1 MIRKNTKKVPQIVVV
16 TLLSALPICYAQS
29 ALATSSFGLPLYSQS
44 HSQQQ
49 AISIQ
54 QLNQPK
60 NYLSSRLRTSLT
72 PSIEDLNTLK
82 STLASYKTQL
92 DTLIEQ
98 QPTNDSPQLQ
108 TAITRLQNSI
118 QALESDITDV
128 EKDLAA
134 YNQAKDTLTNALKTK
149 TLAQRDVDEKRK
161 IFSSSQTSHE
171 ASKQQLEVQK
181 AALALAQ
188 AQLAQAIDNADQAQQ
203 LLTNLTAALTQQQ
216 EASAQAFQTLN
227 ERQANAITAQATLTQ
242 AQQALANAQAQKD
255 QAEQNYSDKTSNE
268 AQARLDLQEAQTNYD
283 TKLIPDPTYIPPT
296 YQKENTR
303 LVPYTEIQIVKT
315 QVPTTTLIATGGVKA
330 EVFNRQGYNN
340 APPLPTENEVPIHT
354 ETVSTIDF
362 NWGSGQVLNS
372 GRSEDVIVRFTG
384 NFLVPKDGYYQFY
397 APADDGTK
405 LNIAGMEV
413 INDWYNKGGGG
424 TISDPVYIKAGI
436 FYPFTFHY
444 YEDGGGAA
452 VGLYTYSPEQGF
464 SVVPSTWM
472 GSSAEQ
478 QTTYEE
484 VITYE
489 EVTKYR
495 EEIYYTT
502 EPVLTEGTIQVQINE
517 GGQAT
522 YTAPE
527 GAVFISSNLRYE
539 AKDRPECGVDIQPNL
554 EGNQITI
561 SADNSI
567 WGDPCGGWY
576 KHIIGTISY
585 LGQPTAPLIK
595 DPALLPALQEAQA
608 AHDQAVTDLQQ
619 SQRVLTQAQ
628 ESLDLAQQTSNEAT
642 QSSIAADS
650 QLQAAQ
656 DVYNIESGKSQ
667 EAQTSHEAAQRSYE
681 VAAGSKTQAQ
691 QELDGKKELLATA
704 TSNETQA
711 KTQLDLSQAD
721 LTLSNEALTQAS
733 TNQQEA
739 EDATDRSTT
748 AFNSSLE
755 VATAAGSTIPDLIK
769 EATEIYNIPQG
780 SPEVPTNLTAE
791 NLQEID
797 LSTID
802 PTELS
807 PEQATLLVAAALETF
822 ETAVEGSPEYEQA
835 LDALLLAAQQDD
847 IVVDPALEAIP
858 GVGEAAKA
866 VVAIFNIV
874 GNVGADISPEKRKEA
889 QTLVVTTLVVGQIAQ
904 TAAMASA
911 SSGSSFRR
919 K

>member
-29 ALATSSFGLPLYSQS
+29 ALATSSFGLPLDSQLYSK
-44 HSQQQ
+44 QQ
-49 AISIQ
+49 AITTQ

-60 NYLSSRLRTSLT
+60 NYLSSRSHTSLT

-92 DTLIEQ
+92 NTLVEQ

-149 TLAQRDVDEKRK
+149 NLAQRDVDEKRK

-171 ASKQQLEVQK
+171 AIKQQLEAQK
-181 AALALAQ
+181 VALALAE
-188 AQLAQAIDNADQAQQ
+188 AQLAQATDNADQAQQ

-227 ERQANAITAQATLTQ
+227 DRQANAITAQAALTQ

-283 TKLIPDPTYIPPT
+283 TKLIPDPTWTPPT
-296 YQKENTR
+296 YQKENIR
-303 LVPYTEIQIVKT
+303 LVPVITTVTETTQSANILPALDHTIWTGAGTGFQNARPTIDGGVLKFSYMQQSVTYTKQENLQGTLTLSVDVKNQDSNRGIQDTYRIELHTYDASGQQNGYAVYNSPTGWHDWT
-315 QVPTTTLIATGGVKA
+315 QRQITVDPTSPVASYKVTLTGFDGGYWAGTYGPEMRTPTLSATITTTT
-330 EVFNRQGYNN
+330 
-340 APPLPTENEVPIHT
+340 TT
-354 ETVSTIDF
+354 TT
-362 NWGSGQVLNS
+362 
-372 GRSEDVIVRFTG
+372 
-384 NFLVPKDGYYQFY
+384 
-397 APADDGTK
+397 
-405 LNIAGMEV
+405 
-413 INDWYNKGGGG
+413 
-424 TISDPVYIKAGI
+424 
-436 FYPFTFHY
+436 
-444 YEDGGGAA
+444 
-452 VGLYTYSPEQGF
+452 YTYE
-464 SVVPSTWM
+464 T
-472 GSSAEQ
+472 
-478 QTTYEE
+478 
-484 VITYE
+484 
-489 EVTKYR
+489 
-495 EEIYYTT
+495 YYTT
-502 EPVLTEGTIQVQINE
+502 EPVLIEGTIQVQINE

-527 GAVFISSNLRYE
+527 GAVFTTSNLRYE
-539 AKDRPECGVDIQPNL
+539 AKDRPECGIDIKPNL
-554 EGNQITI
+554 QGNQITI
-561 SADNSI
+561 SADNGV

-576 KHIIGTISY
+576 KHVIGTISY

-608 AHDQAVTDLQQ
+608 AHDQAVSDLQQ
-619 SQRVLTQAQ
+619 SQQVLTQSQ
-628 ESLDLAQQTSNEAT
+628 QSLAAAEQTSNEAN
-642 QSSIAADS
+642 QNSEAANS
-650 QLQAAQ
+650 QLQSAE
-656 DVYNIESGKSQ
+656 DLYNTEELKSQ
-667 EAQTSHEAAQRSYE
+667 ALQTSNEAAQQKLDQDQQI
-681 VAAGSKTQAQ
+681 KTQAQ
-691 QELDGKKELLATA
+691 QELNGKQDLLATA
-704 TSNETQA
+704 TSNEAQA
-711 KTQLDLSQAD
+711 KTQLDLSQAN
-721 LTLSNEALTQAS
+721 LTSSDEALTQAS

-739 EDATDRSTT
+739 EESTNNSAT

-755 VATAAGSTIPDLIK
+755 VAKATGSTIPDLIK
-769 EATEIYNIPQG
+769 EANDIFNTPQG
-780 SPEVPTNLTAE
+780 SPDVPTNLTAE
-791 NLQEID
+791 SLQEID

-807 PEQATLLVAAALETF
+807 PEQATLLVAAALEAF

-835 LDALLLAAQQDD
+835 LDALFLAAQQDD
-847 IVVDPALEAIP
+847 IQVDPALEAIP

-904 TAAMASA
+904 AAAMASV

>member
-1 MIRKNTKKVPQIVVV
+1 M
-16 TLLSALPICYAQS
+16 
-29 ALATSSFGLPLYSQS
+29 
-44 HSQQQ
+44 
-49 AISIQ
+49 
-54 QLNQPK
+54 
-60 NYLSSRLRTSLT
+60 T

-188 AQLAQAIDNADQAQQ
+188 AQLTQAIDNADQAQQ

-255 QAEQNYSDKTSNE
+255 QAEQNYFDKTSNE

-283 TKLIPDPTYIPPT
+283 TKLIPDPSWTPPT
-296 YQKENTR
+296 YQKENIR
-303 LVPYTEIQIVKT
+303 LVPV
-315 QVPTTTLIATGGVKA
+315 TTTVTETTQSPNILPALDHTIWTGAGTGFQNARPTINGGVLKFSYMQQSVTYTKQ
-330 EVFNRQGYNN
+330 ENLQGPLTLSVDVKNNDQNRGQQDTYRIE
-340 APPLPTENEVPIHT
+340 LHT
-354 ETVSTIDF
+354 YDA
-362 NWGSGQVLNS
+362 SGQQNGYAVYNS
-372 GRSEDVIVRFTG
+372 PTG
-384 NFLVPKDGYYQFY
+384 WH
-397 APADDGTK
+397 
-405 LNIAGMEV
+405 
-413 INDWYNKGGGG
+413 DW
-424 TISDPVYIKAGI
+424 TQRQITVDPTSPVVSYKVTLTG
-436 FYPFTFHY
+436 F
-444 YEDGGGAA
+444 DGGYWAGTYGPEMRTPTLSAA
-452 VGLYTYSPEQGF
+452 ITTTTTTTTYTYE
-464 SVVPSTWM
+464 T
-472 GSSAEQ
+472 
-478 QTTYEE
+478 
-484 VITYE
+484 
-489 EVTKYR
+489 
-495 EEIYYTT
+495 YYTT
-502 EPVLTEGTIQVQINE
+502 EPVLVEGTIQVQINE

-527 GAVFISSNLRYE
+527 GAVFTTSNLRYE

-608 AHDQAVTDLQQ
+608 AHDQAVSDLQQ
-619 SQRVLTQAQ
+619 SQRVLAQAQ
-628 ESLDLAQQTSNEAT
+628 ESLDLAQQTSNEAN
-642 QSSIAADS
+642 QNSITANS

-721 LTLSNEALTQAS
+721 LTSSNEALTQAS

-755 VATAAGSTIPDLIK
+755 VATAAGSVIPDLIK
-769 EATEIYNIPQG
+769 EATEIYNTPQG

-791 NLQEID
+791 SLQELD
-797 LSTID
+797 LSSID

-807 PEQATLLVAAALETF
+807 PEQATLLVAAALEAF

-835 LDALLLAAQQDD
+835 LDALFLAAQQDD

-904 TAAMASA
+904 AAAMASA